1 MNIIQPLYI
10 EMTDEYCALV
20 YNFIKVLSEDTS
32 MNSLEAIDFVK
43 EIPFGYFNVIYDK
56 YYRDGFKNMD
66 VFIEMIKFGQ
76 WKPIDVNDLRE
87 ALVN

>member
-43 EIPFGYFNVIYDK
+43 ELLFV
-56 YYRDGFKNMD
+56 
-66 VFIEMIKFGQ
+66 Q
-76 WKPIDVNDLRE
+76 CDLR
-87 ALVN
+87 